1 VSYNKAREYVLLALA
16 SEDKEQVMQLLEQ
29 AKADEQGFDQVLS
42 ELNDKS
48 SAEHATLLA
57 EVAVEVSNLDGP
69 EPHGLYQDE
78 NDDADDDD
86 PEDMNTD
93 EADDED
99 EEQEDD
105 DELEDPEED
114 SVQVETVAPLTRVSD
129 VDLGDQPDLE
139 QTLSTS
145 DPENPDMAT
154 KPVEDEDEENFGDP
168 ESDNKGAQPVA
179 KVVLAD
185 IDDLDDDDLDDEE
198 DEAMK
203 VRQDAESLPRAAC
216 VLIVSDDG
224 MVLAVSRK
232 NDPTDLG
239 LPGGKVD
246 PGEDDETAAARELKE
261 ETGLIADRL
270 KKVFVETDSTGYLTT
285 TFFAEVS
292 GEINTK
298 ESGVIRWVKPS
309 VLMQGTFAEYNRKL
323 FKRVGIAS

>member
-1 VSYNKAREYVLLALA
+1 MKNLLRTYINEVLTGFRTLNTMGPARLAGNIRYGEFTKAQKNR
-16 SEDKEQVMQLLEQ
+16 
-29 AKADEQGFDQVLS
+29 
-42 ELNDKS
+42 
-48 SAEHATLLA
+48 
-57 EVAVEVSNLDGP
+57 
-69 EPHGLYQDE
+69 
-78 NDDADDDD
+78 
-86 PEDMNTD
+86 
-93 EADDED
+93 
-99 EEQEDD
+99 
-105 DELEDPEED
+105 
-114 SVQVETVAPLTRVSD
+114 SV
-129 VDLGDQPDLE
+129 
-139 QTLSTS
+139 
-145 DPENPDMAT
+145 
-154 KPVEDEDEENFGDP
+154 
-168 ESDNKGAQPVA
+168 
-179 KVVLAD
+179 
-185 IDDLDDDDLDDEE
+185 LDDEE

-323 FKRVGIAS
+323 FKRVGITS